1 MNITLVDVS
10 KSHIEDF
17 YSWELDLELQDKTG
31 VDIPRTYTELISS
44 YDRYFNGEKPQLYLK
59 TILVNNIVK
68 GRIELFKTG
77 DKGYIG
83 IVIGNNDYRNIGVGS
98 EAINIFLKDIKET
111 QSVNKVISEVYE
123 DNLESIKFFIKNGF
137 MKTEN
142 IQIESFRG
150 INRNLLSFEKF
161 I

>member
-10 KSHIEDF
+10 KSHIEEF

-44 YDRYFNGEKPQLYLK
+44 YERYFNGEKPQLYLK
-59 TILVNNIVK
+59 TILVNNMVK
-68 GRIELFKTG
+68 GRIELFKAG

-98 EAINIFLKDIKET
+98 EALNIFLKDIKET
-111 QSVNKVISEVYE
+111 QSVNKVVSEVYE